1 MRKALTCPE
10 CGSSYDARLG
20 RLICGKCGTPLLP
33 QVPDTTSTC
42 GEAGIWAWRDSLVT
56 GVFDRRVTLYEG
68 MTPLIRAHSLERT
81 LGIGE
86 VLLKDESRNPT
97 GTFIDRGAATA
108 VTAALNLK
116 VMRLVTASLG
126 DLGISIA
133 TYARRAGIRCKVLI
147 PATAPPVKTYQTLAL
162 ADSVEFVEDYERA
175 VHKAERYGSKAGSMP
190 VTARNPY
197 LIDGYRTLALEL
209 LEEIKGRNSVVLV
222 PVGDGALA
230 WATCQVLSR
239 FASDVRVIGVRVSS
253 TSPLL
258 KDVAVRKPLLLD
270 LLKDA
275 LVSVGG
281 FILEVSEADVI
292 EASKTLASAEGLLIE
307 PTGVTA
313 VAALLKYS
321 EEFYKTSKVVA
332 VVTGGPARD
341 PAVLSMIAESKSLR
355 DVQRVGFTKM
365 KILEVVAMQGPIHPY
380 ATWKILTSR
389 YGLKIS
395 LRSIYQHFNE
405 LLGMGLIKVVESS
418 GERRRRLFKITEKG
432 IEYIRR

>member
-1 MRKALTCPE
+1 VWVW
-10 CGSSYDARLG
+10 S
-20 RLICGKCGTPLLP
+20 
-33 QVPDTTSTC
+33 
-42 GEAGIWAWRDSLVT
+42 DSLAT
-56 GVFDRRVTLYEG
+56 GVFEKRVSLYEG
-68 MTPLIRAHSLERT
+68 MTPLIRAHNLERI
-81 LGIGE
+81 LGAKE

-97 GTFIDRGAATA
+97 GTFIDRGAATV
-108 VTAALNLK
+108 VTAALNLN

-126 DLGISIA
+126 DLGISVA

-209 LEEIKGRNSVVLV
+209 LNEVREGDAVVLV

-230 WATCQVLSR
+230 WATCQILSK
-239 FASDVRVIGVRVSS
+239 FTHGVRVIGVRASS

-258 KDVAVRKPLLLD
+258 KDVAVRKPLLMD
-270 LLKDA
+270 LLRDA
-275 LVSVGG
+275 LASTGG
-281 FILEVSEADVI
+281 FILEVSENDVI
-292 EASKTLASAEGLLIE
+292 DAAKTLAGAEGLLIE

-321 EEFYKTSKVVA
+321 GEFSSPSKVVA
-332 VVTGGPARD
+332 VITGGPARD
-341 PAVLSMIAESKSLR
+341 PAVLSIIAESKGLR
-355 DVQRVGFTKM
+355 EVQRVGFTKM

-405 LLGMGLIKVVESS
+405 LLSMGLVEVVESS

-432 IEYIRR
+432 VEYIRR